1 MNSEKLLGSR
11 PKSSP
16 VWAAL
21 CTGRA
26 DGSNPKYLSH
36 AKHAI
41 LAMVCVPELEAQT
54 AVYSLLQSNGWR
66 EPEIKKLK
74 LLDEPFQ
81 TDDPIMRSCHE
92 SAIKKD
98 GGIIVYSDPVEE
110 VLGTN

>member
-1 MNSEKLLGSR
+1 M
-11 PKSSP
+11 
-16 VWAAL
+16 WAAL

-26 DGSNPKYLSH
+26 DGSNPKYLAY

-41 LAMVCVPELEAQT
+41 LAMVCVPEPEAQT

-66 EPEIKKLK
+66 EPDIKKLK
-74 LLDEPFQ
+74 RLDEPFH
-81 TDDPIMRSCHE
+81 TDDPIMRTCHE

>member
-1 MNSEKLLGSR
+1 M
-11 PKSSP
+11 
-16 VWAAL
+16 WAAL

-26 DGSNPKYLSH
+26 DGSNAKYPAH
-36 AKHAI
+36 VKHAI
-41 LAMVCVPELEAQT
+41 LAMVRALEPEAQST
-54 AVYSLLQSNGWR
+54 IYALLQSNGWR

-81 TDDPIMRSCHE
+81 TDDPIMRTCHE

>member
-1 MNSEKLLGSR
+1 
-11 PKSSP
+11 
-16 VWAAL
+16 
-21 CTGRA
+21 
-26 DGSNPKYLSH
+26 
-36 AKHAI
+36 
-41 LAMVCVPELEAQT
+41 MVCVPELEAQT
-54 AVYSLLQSNGWR
+54 AIYSLLQSNGWR

-81 TDDPIMRSCHE
+81 TDDPIMRTCHE